1 MDEVEMVFDHVGI
14 PTDDKQP
21 NEDWVES
28 TRVWVTN
35 PREHKY
41 RIEYLRFE
49 PDTPVLW
56 EVSHLPHIAYKVNA
70 QDFDGLVQ
78 NAQVIIAPFE
88 PHPNMKIA
96 YVKKH
101 GALVEYIVYRD
112 PDYWFDV
119 RYENWFPSTLPRGKA
134 NG

>member
-1 MDEVEMVFDHVGI
+1 MDETEILFDHVGI

-21 NEDWVES
+21 KEDWVEA

-49 PDTPVLW
+49 PDTPVVW
-56 EVSHLPHIAYKVNA
+56 EVTHLPHIAYKVA
-70 QDFDGLVQ
+70 PAAFDHLV
-78 NAQVIIAPFE
+78 AEAEIVIAPFE

-96 YVKKH
+96 YVKKN
-101 GALVEYIVYRD
+101 GALIEYIVYRD
-112 PDYWFDV
+112 PDYWFNGKF
-119 RYENWFPSTLPRGKA
+119 ENWFPESKA
-134 NG
+134 EK